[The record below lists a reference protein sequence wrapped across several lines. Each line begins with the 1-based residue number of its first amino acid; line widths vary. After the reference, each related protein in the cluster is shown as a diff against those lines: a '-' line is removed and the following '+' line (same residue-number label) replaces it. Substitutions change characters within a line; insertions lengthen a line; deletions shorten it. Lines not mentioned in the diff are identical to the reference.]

1 MFSSIRKGD
10 SFSDFAETPNQ
21 KEIASQVLDSL
32 LSSDPDH
39 PVVEALLILTT
50 TEQAQAAFD
59 LLTGEAHVSLKGDL
73 LNADHHKVAAI
84 NSRIHGRLRNAE
96 AQTSTAGFAN
106 LSSLVDDQSGLW
118 ISGYSFRCETDSS
131 SSSAKVDTDLGGI
144 LIGIDRALN
153 DRLRFGIVGGY
164 GKTDVNLPAQ
174 SFAASVDTRS
184 LGVYGGAEAG
194 ASRFSFGTIYA
205 GYAIDASRTILIS
218 DLSERLSSR
227 YDAHSWQ
234 LFSEASHRIQAAD
247 IELEPFIGMSSISL
261 HTDGFSERG
270 GVAAL
275 TAPSDSNHTI
285 ATTLG
290 IRNAIGMEDAI
301 QMRTMV
307 GRRHVF
313 GDTSPAASFR
323 LANRSAG
330 RIQAAP
336 IAQDALVTELGLET
350 NISDIA
356 VLGVVYSGLYGDST
370 TTHGIR
376 ADFKLMF

>member
-1 MFSSIRKGD
+1 MNKKEGTFSLTIDPEVETNDKLIVEGTAVLEGGMVKLMVIGLTDADTGPYTILEANAVEGKLDDPIDNLFIDRQLNYTENAVMFSSIRKGD

-59 LLTGEAHVSLKGDL
+59 LLTGEAHVSLKGAL
-73 LNADHHKVAAI
+73 LDADHHKVAAI
-84 NSRIHGRLRNAE
+84 NSRIHGCLSNAE

-106 LSSLVDDQSGLW
+106 LSSLADDQSGLW
-118 ISGYSFRCETDSS
+118 ISGYSC
-131 SSSAKVDTDLGGI
+131 
-144 LIGIDRALN
+144 
-153 DRLRFGIVGGY
+153 
-164 GKTDVNLPAQ
+164 
-174 SFAASVDTRS
+174 
-184 LGVYGGAEAG
+184 
-194 ASRFSFGTIYA
+194 
-205 GYAIDASRTILIS
+205 
-218 DLSERLSSR
+218 
-227 YDAHSWQ
+227 
-234 LFSEASHRIQAAD
+234 
-247 IELEPFIGMSSISL
+247 
-261 HTDGFSERG
+261 

-275 TAPSDSNHTI
+275 TAPSASNHTI

-301 QMRTMV
+301 QVRTMV

-336 IAQDALVTELGLET
+336 ITQDALVTKLGLET